1 MAKQWYA
8 VHTFTGQ
15 ENKVKT
21 NIERRV
27 KSAGLD
33 QKIARVLVPQEEET
47 KIRGGKKRTTKKK
60 VFPGY
65 ILVEIDLED
74 STLYF
79 IRNTVGVTG
88 FVGSNTNPMPL
99 QPEEIENILSTLGE
113 SAPRAKPIWHKG
125 EMIRVTSGPFVDHS
139 GRVDDVNAK
148 AEKLTA
154 LISLFGRD
162 IPVELDF
169 AQVEKI

>member
-21 NIERRV
+21 NLERRAP
-27 KSAGLD
+27 SAGLEH
-33 QKIARVLVPQEEET
+33 KLARVLVPQEEET
-47 KIRGGKKRTTKKK
+47 KMRGGKKRTTRKK

-65 ILVEIDLED
+65 ILVEMDLDD

-79 IRNTVGVTG
+79 VRNTVGVTG
-88 FVGSNTNPMPL
+88 FVGSNTKPAPL
-99 QPEEIENILSTLGE
+99 LPEEVENILNTLGE

-125 EMIRVTSGPFVDHS
+125 EMIRVNSGPFVDHS
-139 GRVDDVNAK
+139 GRIEDVNAK

-154 LISLFGRD
+154 MISLFGRD
-162 IPVELDF
+162 IPVEFDF
-169 AQVEKI
+169 AQVEKL